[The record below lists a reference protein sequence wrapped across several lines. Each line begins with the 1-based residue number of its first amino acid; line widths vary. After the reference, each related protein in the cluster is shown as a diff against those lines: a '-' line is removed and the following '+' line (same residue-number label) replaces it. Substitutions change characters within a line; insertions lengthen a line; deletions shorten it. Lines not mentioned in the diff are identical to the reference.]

1 NLETDT
7 EKLIQIVLIGQP
19 ELEKVL
25 AKDGLRQLRQRIT
38 IQWELLPLNL
48 EETRGYIQHRLNV
61 ALGKGKV
68 RFSRQAV
75 ETVFR
80 YSRGIPRMINVISDR
95 TLLIAYTEGTKKI
108 SPQIVKIA
116 VKDIGSLVP
125 LESWADKFW
134 KLVIPSAIAAGIGFF
149 ALNFFALPE
158 FDNKPQGKDIAA
170 LIKEDPID
178 LSSPGE
184 LINYSAAS
192 ATVAPSSNVPEVVPQ
207 PVAVVEAASKP
218 IPSNG
223 MLSISDS
230 EKLVTY
236 LSSLT
241 FMESKLEAVKW
252 IFESWNIAPEN
263 LQDKEDLEI
272 LIEDY
277 QLLQYE
283 MNGTMKRLQSLNYPA
298 LLEIALPNAQGTK
311 YLALSSIKGDTGV
324 FGSVDKI
331 EMPLSII
338 NSIWTRK
345 AIVLWKDFENLPE
358 SFDLGFEGKE
368 AVWLQKNLR
377 LLGYFQGREAPLYGP
392 KTIRAVRRLQR
403 NNNIKDDGKFQV
415 DSKMLVY
422 NLLQIYPTPELVI
435 Q

>member
-1 NLETDT
+1 
-7 EKLIQIVLIGQP
+7 
-19 ELEKVL
+19 
-25 AKDGLRQLRQRIT
+25 
-38 IQWELLPLNL
+38 
-48 EETRGYIQHRLNV
+48 
-61 ALGKGKV
+61 
-68 RFSRQAV
+68 
-75 ETVFR
+75 
-80 YSRGIPRMINVISDR
+80 
-95 TLLIAYTEGTKKI
+95 
-108 SPQIVKIA
+108 
-116 VKDIGSLVP
+116 
-125 LESWADKFW
+125 
-134 KLVIPSAIAAGIGFF
+134 
-149 ALNFFALPE
+149 
-158 FDNKPQGKDIAA
+158 
-170 LIKEDPID
+170 
-178 LSSPGE
+178 
-184 LINYSAAS
+184 
-192 ATVAPSSNVPEVVPQ
+192 VPQ
-207 PVAVVEAASKP
+207 PAPVVEVAPKP
-218 IPSNG
+218 IPNNG

-241 FMESKLEAVKW
+241 LMESKLEAIKW
-252 IFESWNIAPEN
+252 IFEAWNIAPEN

-272 LIEDY
+272 LIEDH

-311 YLALSSIKGDTGV
+311 YLALSSINGDTGV

-338 NSIWTRK
+338 NSLWTRK

-403 NNNIKDDGKFQV
+403 NNNIKDDGKFQI

>member
-1 NLETDT
+1 
-7 EKLIQIVLIGQP
+7 
-19 ELEKVL
+19 
-25 AKDGLRQLRQRIT
+25 
-38 IQWELLPLNL
+38 
-48 EETRGYIQHRLNV
+48 
-61 ALGKGKV
+61 
-68 RFSRQAV
+68 
-75 ETVFR
+75 
-80 YSRGIPRMINVISDR
+80 M
-95 TLLIAYTEGTKKI
+95 
-108 SPQIVKIA
+108 
-116 VKDIGSLVP
+116 
-125 LESWADKFW
+125 
-134 KLVIPSAIAAGIGFF
+134 
-149 ALNFFALPE
+149 NFFALPE

-178 LSSPGE
+178 LSPPGE

-192 ATVAPSSNVPEVVPQ
+192 ATVAPSSPVIEAEVVTQ
-207 PVAVVEAASKP
+207 PAIVVEVASKQ
-218 IPSNG
+218 IQNNG
-223 MLSISDS
+223 MLSITDL

-241 FMESKLEAVKW
+241 LMESKLEAIKW
-252 IFESWNIAPEN
+252 IFEAWNIAPDN
-263 LQDKEDLEI
+263 LTDKEDFEI
-272 LIEDY
+272 LKEDN

-311 YLALSSIKGDTGV
+311 YLALSSIRGDKGV

-345 AIVLWKDFENLPE
+345 AIVLWKDFENLPD
-358 SFDLGFEGKE
+358 SFDLGFKGKE

-377 LLGYFQGREAPLYGP
+377 LLGFFQGREAPLYGP

-403 NNNIKDDGKFQV
+403 NNNIKDDGKFQI

-422 NLLQIYPTPELVI
+422 NLLQIYQTPKLVTR
-435 Q
+435 